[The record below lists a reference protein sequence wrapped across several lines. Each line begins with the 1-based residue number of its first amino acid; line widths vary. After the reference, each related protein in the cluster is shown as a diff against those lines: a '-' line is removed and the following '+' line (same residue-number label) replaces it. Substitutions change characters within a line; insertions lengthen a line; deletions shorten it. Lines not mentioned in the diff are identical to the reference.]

1 MITEEMKRE
10 YSDFIR
16 SYPESR
22 CLTITMSNRIFEEC
36 KHREL
41 KRIAKEFS
49 PIQELEEDLLKELI
63 EFYKT

>member
-1 MITEEMKRE
+1 MQNE
-10 YSDFIR
+10 YSVFIR

-22 CLTITMSNRIFEEC
+22 CLPINVSNRIFEQC
-36 KHREL
+36 KEREL